1 MVMSWRPS
9 RRLLAIVLF
18 ISVVLNL
25 FLGGITLGRML
36 HGDIWPWE
44 NPYVHEFGFFAGRAV
59 QKLVRDLNSTDRDIV
74 VDALRAHRDQLLQ
87 LSAAMH
93 DQRQKVEVLIRAPQF
108 DRKATEEAFAEMRK
122 RGDDMQAALGAAI
135 LDAIEKLPPD
145 ARQRLGK

>member
-59 QKLVRDLNSTDRDIV
+59 QKLVRDLDSSDRDIV

-108 DRKATEEAFAEMRK
+108 DRKAMEESFAEMRK
-122 RGDDMQAALGAAI
+122 RGDDMQTALGAAI

>member
-1 MVMSWRPS
+1 MSWRPS

-59 QKLVRDLNSTDRDIV
+59 QKLVRDLDSTDRDIV

-93 DQRQKVEVLIRAPQF
+93 DQRQKVEVLMRAPQF
-108 DRKATEEAFAEMRK
+108 DRKAMEDSFAEMRK
-122 RGDDMQAALGAAI
+122 RGDDMQTALGAAI

>member
-1 MVMSWRPS
+1 MSWRPS

-59 QKLVRDLNSTDRDIV
+59 QKLVRDLDTTDRDIV

-93 DQRQKVEVLIRAPQF
+93 DQRQKVEVLMRAPQF
-108 DRKATEEAFAEMRK
+108 DRKAMEESFAEMRK

>member
-1 MVMSWRPS
+1 VVMSWRPS

-59 QKLVRDLNSTDRDIV
+59 QKLVRDLDSTDRDIV

-87 LSAAMH
+87 LSTAMH

>member
-1 MVMSWRPS
+1 VVMSWRPS

-59 QKLVRDLNSTDRDIV
+59 QKLVRDLDSTDRDIV

>member
-59 QKLVRDLNSTDRDIV
+59 QKLVRDLDSTDRDIV

-93 DQRQKVEVLIRAPQF
+93 DQRAKVEVLMRAPQF
-108 DRKATEEAFAEMRK
+108 DRKAMEESFAEMRK
-122 RGDDMQAALGAAI
+122 RGDDMQTALGAAI

>member
-1 MVMSWRPS
+1 VVMSWRPS

-59 QKLVRDLNSTDRDIV
+59 QKLVRDLDSTDRDIV

-93 DQRQKVEVLIRAPQF
+93 DQRQKVEVLMRAPQF
-108 DRKATEEAFAEMRK
+108 DRKAMEESFAEMRK
-122 RGDDMQAALGAAI
+122 RGDDMQTALGAAI

>member
-1 MVMSWRPS
+1 VVTSWRPS

-59 QKLVRDLNSTDRDIV
+59 QKLVRDLDSSDRDIV

>member
-59 QKLVRDLNSTDRDIV
+59 QKLVRDLDTTDRDIV

-93 DQRQKVEVLIRAPQF
+93 DQRQKVEVLMRAPQF
-108 DRKATEEAFAEMRK
+108 DRKAMEESFAEMRK

>member
-1 MVMSWRPS
+1 MSWRPS

-36 HGDIWPWE
+36 HGDTWPWE
-44 NPYVHEFGFFAGRAV
+44 NPYVHEFGFVAGRAV
-59 QKLVRDLNSTDRDIV
+59 QKLVRDLGSTDRDIV
-74 VDALRAHRDQLLQ
+74 LDALRAHRDQLQ
-87 LSAAMH
+87 HLSAAMH
-93 DQRQKVEVLIRAPQF
+93 DQREKVQVLMRAPQF
-108 DRKATEEAFAEMRK
+108 DRKAMEESFAEMRK
-122 RGDDMQAALGAAI
+122 RGDDMQTALGAAI

>member
-1 MVMSWRPS
+1 MSWRPS

-59 QKLVRDLNSTDRDIV
+59 QKLVRDLDSTDRDIV

>member
-1 MVMSWRPS
+1 MSWRPS

-59 QKLVRDLNSTDRDIV
+59 QKLVRDLNSSDRDIV

-93 DQRQKVEVLIRAPQF
+93 DQRAKVEVLMRAPQF
-108 DRKATEEAFAEMRK
+108 DRKAMEESFAEMRK
-122 RGDDMQAALGAAI
+122 RGDDMQTALGAAI

>member
-1 MVMSWRPS
+1 
-9 RRLLAIVLF
+9 
-18 ISVVLNL
+18 
-25 FLGGITLGRML
+25 
-36 HGDIWPWE
+36 
-44 NPYVHEFGFFAGRAV
+44 
-59 QKLVRDLNSTDRDIV
+59 
-74 VDALRAHRDQLLQ
+74 
-87 LSAAMH
+87 MH

>member
-1 MVMSWRPS
+1 MSWRPS

-59 QKLVRDLNSTDRDIV
+59 QKLVRDLDSSDRDIV

-93 DQRQKVEVLIRAPQF
+93 DQRAKVEVLMRAPQF
-108 DRKATEEAFAEMRK
+108 DRKAMEESFAEMRK
-122 RGDDMQAALGAAI
+122 RGDDMQTALGAAI

>member
-1 MVMSWRPS
+1 MSWRPS

-36 HGDIWPWE
+36 HGDTWPWE

-59 QKLVRDLNSTDRDIV
+59 QKLVRDLDSSDRDIV
-74 VDALRAHRDQLLQ
+74 VDALRAHRDELLK
-87 LSAAMH
+87 LSTAMH
-93 DQRQKVEVLIRAPQF
+93 DQRARVEVLIRAPQF
-108 DRKATEEAFAEMRK
+108 DRKATEESFAEMRK

-135 LDAIEKLPPD
+135 LDAVEKLSPD

>member
-1 MVMSWRPS
+1 MSWRPS

-59 QKLVRDLNSTDRDIV
+59 QKLVRDLDSTDRDIV

-93 DQRQKVEVLIRAPQF
+93 DQRQKVEVLMRAPQF
-108 DRKATEEAFAEMRK
+108 DRKAMEESFAEMRK
-122 RGDDMQAALGAAI
+122 RGDDMQTALGAAI

>member
-1 MVMSWRPS
+1 MVTSWRPS

-18 ISVVLNL
+18 ISIVLNL

-36 HGDIWPWE
+36 HGDTWPWE
-44 NPYVHEFGFFAGRAV
+44 NPYVHEFGYFAGRAV
-59 QKLVRDLNSTDRDIV
+59 QKLVRDLDSTDRDIV

-93 DQRQKVEVLIRAPQF
+93 DQREKVELLMRAPQF
-108 DRKATEEAFAEMRK
+108 DRKATEESFAEMRK
-122 RGDDMQAALGAAI
+122 RGDDVQAALGAAI

>member
-1 MVMSWRPS
+1 MSWRPS

-59 QKLVRDLNSTDRDIV
+59 QKLVRDLDSTDRDIV

-93 DQRQKVEVLIRAPQF
+93 DQRAKVEVLMRAPQF
-108 DRKATEEAFAEMRK
+108 DRKAMEESFAEMRK
-122 RGDDMQAALGAAI
+122 RGDDMQTALGAAI